1 VALYLIHRP
10 ATPAGEALRNP
21 HGAHS
26 ALVDA
31 ANPAAAITA
40 ANALVRGANGPFDGF
55 TATEVAAT
63 AGGSHVDT
71 YFDGDAVNLRGI
83 TRGGNAA

>member
-1 VALYLIHRP
+1 MPLYIIHRP
-10 ATPAGEALRNP
+10 ATPEGEALRNS

-26 ALVDA
+26 ALVSA

-40 ANALVRGANGPFDGF
+40 ANALVRGANAPFAGY
-55 TATEVAAT
+55 TATEVAAS
-63 AGGSHVDT
+63 AGGAHVDT

-83 TRGGNAA
+83 SRGGSPA